1 MFMVFTLQLVF
12 GFNPKLSNI
21 FTNRLP
27 ALEEPNISKL
37 VADNLRSA
45 RKAFVA
51 SESSE
56 KLTRALK
63 HNLWTYQDAIF
74 VTGDT
79 VYYKRRESRKWKGQV
94 KLSMLIANKY

>member
-1 MFMVFTLQLVF
+1 MGSKFENFFDKCSWFFTLQLVF

-56 KLTRALK
+56 KT
-63 HNLWTYQDAIF
+63 H
-74 VTGDT
+74 
-79 VYYKRRESRKWKGQV
+79 
-94 KLSMLIANKY
+94 